1 MTKEQLME
9 KGANDSLT
17 HVDFM
22 VGSAELEII
31 GETTNGERVDI
42 FKAGEW
48 VI

>member
-1 MTKEQLME
+1 MTKEELMA

-22 VGSAELEII
+22 VGSAELDII
-31 GETTNGERVDI
+31 SETKSGERVQI

-48 VI
+48 SI